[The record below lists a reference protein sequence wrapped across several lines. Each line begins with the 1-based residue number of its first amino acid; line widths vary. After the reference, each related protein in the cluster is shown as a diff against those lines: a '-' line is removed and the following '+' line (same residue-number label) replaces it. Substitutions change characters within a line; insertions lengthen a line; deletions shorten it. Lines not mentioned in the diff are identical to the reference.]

1 MYSRFPPYL
10 CLAILVSVLAL
21 LYGCATRS
29 VVVRAMG
36 PVLEDVAR
44 SVDEASDLEL
54 VEKGL
59 PANLLLLRGMLK
71 SSPENRALLLLASR
85 ACYGYA
91 FAFVEDEDPGR
102 AAALY
107 REGLE
112 YAARALDDL
121 LHGADPMALTIPELQ
136 AALSKARTSAVPG
149 LFWLANTWGRWIQLE
164 AGKPRVL
171 AQLPKAVAVMETVLA
186 LDEGYFYGGPHL
198 FFGVYHGARGPSLGS
213 DVSAAASHLDRAVE
227 LSRGEF
233 LLARV
238 YRALY
243 VHVANGN
250 RAAFTEDLQAVQA
263 YPVERAPSVRFYN
276 EIARREASELQSR
289 ADELFELFE

>member
-1 MYSRFPPYL
+1 LHSRFPPYL
-10 CLAILVSVLAL
+10 CPAILALVPAL
-21 LYGCATRS
+21 LCGCATRS

-54 VEKGL
+54 VERGL
-59 PANLLLLRGMLK
+59 PANLLLLRGLLK
-71 SSPENRALLLLASR
+71 GSPENRSLLLLASR

-91 FAFVEDEDPGR
+91 FAFVEDEDTDR

-107 REGLE
+107 REGLA

-121 LHGADPMALTIPELQ
+121 LHGADPVALTLRDLQ
-136 AALSKARTSAVPG
+136 ATLSKAKPSAVPG
-149 LFWLANTWGRWIQLE
+149 LFWLANNWGRWIQLE
-164 AGKPRVL
+164 AGQPRML
-171 AQLPKAVAVMETVLA
+171 AQLPKAVAAMETVLA
-186 LDEGYFYGGPHL
+186 MNEGYFHGGPHL
-198 FFGVYHGARGPSLGS
+198 FFGVYHGARGPTLGS
-213 DVSAAASHLDRAVE
+213 DVSTAASHLDRAIE

-243 VHVANGN
+243 VHAANGD
-250 RAAFTEDLQAVQA
+250 RAAFTEDLRAVQE

-276 EIARREASELQSR
+276 EIARREARELQST